1 MEKNKVKWR
10 MKKGR
15 KTVTLPDG
23 SKINSKILAE
33 KYNFPYYTA
42 MARLNTYIKDGNYE
56 DLIRAKGT
64 EKTEEREYPKY
75 SSKLTETHYEDGAIR
90 MLFDKHWKTIASA
103 T

>member
-1 MEKNKVKWR
+1 MEEKKVKWR

-23 SKINSKILAE
+23 SKINSKILSE
-33 KYNFPYYTA
+33 KYNFSYYTA
-42 MARLNTYIKDGNYE
+42 MNRINTYIKDGNYE
-56 DLIRAKGT
+56 DLIRETGA
-64 EKTEEREYPKY
+64 EKTEEKRY

>member
-56 DLIRAKGT
+56 D
-64 EKTEEREYPKY
+64 
-75 SSKLTETHYEDGAIR
+75 GAIR